1 MATRKMT
8 DYPNIDKKLYPNT
21 QDALRVEDAQATT
34 IDIMEPNTTPD
45 NIEISDDEQGG
56 ATIDFD
62 PQQPGLEDQG
72 HDSNLAEA
80 LDDDTLDQ
88 ISRDLRKDY
97 ENDKSSR
104 NDWEHA
110 YTNGLDLLGFKYE
123 ERDKPFAGAS
133 GVTHPLLAESV
144 TQFQAQAY
152 KELLPAGGPVNVQV
166 IGEVSPEID
175 AQAKRVKEFMNYQ
188 VTNVMREFD
197 PELDQMLFH
206 LPLAGSAFKKVYYD
220 AILERA
226 VSKFV
231 AAEDLVVPYLISD
244 LDTCM
249 RVTHVVKMK

>member
-1 MATRKMT
+1 MATRRMA

-34 IDIMEPNTTPD
+34 IDIMEPNTSPD
-45 NIEISDDEQGG
+45 NIEIIDDEQGG

-152 KELLPAGGPVNVQV
+152 KELLPA
-166 IGEVSPEID
+166 
-175 AQAKRVKEFMNYQ
+175 
-188 VTNVMREFD
+188 
-197 PELDQMLFH
+197 
-206 LPLAGSAFKKVYYD
+206 
-220 AILERA
+220 
-226 VSKFV
+226 
-231 AAEDLVVPYLISD
+231 
-244 LDTCM
+244 
-249 RVTHVVKMK
+249 